1 MKLSAFYVKIS
12 IFLIVTLF
20 LAPLYFFILLA
31 FFPWRHRIGP
41 KLVQRYSKLCL
52 VIFRVAIDRA
62 NSQFYEQRG
71 KGMLIISN
79 HASFLDIFVLSASF
93 GSVFVSKEEVKYY
106 PIFGQIAWL
115 MGVIFFNRTASHE
128 RLRVLNTITSTCSDR
143 ILVVFPQGTTSRITE
158 RLPFNRGIF
167 KVTELNPD
175 ISLLPVTLHYKEDAE
190 IAWHK
195 PQSLKE
201 NAMRV
206 CAQKRIHVKVII
218 HDPVTIEHYRE
229 KTASQICKLVEETV
243 LEPLQKEY

>member
-1 MKLSAFYVKIS
+1 MT
-12 IFLIVTLF
+12 VTLI
-20 LAPLYFFILLA
+20 LSPPYIVILLV
-31 FFPWRHRIGP
+31 FFPWRYRIGP
-41 KLVQRYSKLCL
+41 ALVQLYSRLCL
-52 VIFRVAIDRA
+52 FIFRVAIDRSDAQFHA
-62 NSQFYEQRG
+62 NKG
-71 KGMLIISN
+71 KGMLIIAN
-79 HASFLDIFVLSASF
+79 HASFLDIFVLSAVF

-106 PIFGQIAWL
+106 PIIGQIAWL
-115 MGVIFFNRTASHE
+115 MGVIFFNRNASHE

-143 ILVVFPQGTTSRITE
+143 LLVVFPQGTTSRITE

-206 CAQKRIHVKVII
+206 CAQKRIHVKII
-218 HDPVTIEHYRE
+218 VHAPVTIEHYRE
-229 KTASQICKLVEETV
+229 KNASQICRLVEGTV
-243 LEPLQKEY
+243 LGPLQKEY